1 MRVTG
6 CSYGHYWGLLQP
18 CRATGGPWLWMPLGW
33 FWWESLQQCAK
44 ERAALCL
51 CGITSPTSA
60 LPVPHPAP
68 AGFPQSQQMGKK
80 KKKKKIISCSSF
92 ELLWMFFPVPEA
104 RTLLL
109 LLLWLFIKS
118 FPALDPEAAF
128 PGLERVCE
136 ENRAGVGCSHP
147 GCPSQIQL
155 PAQNPCVGKLGPS
168 PHRNACGGRNPS
180 DPEPAPSH
188 GHWLGGCRVLP

>member
-1 MRVTG
+1 
-6 CSYGHYWGLLQP
+6 
-18 CRATGGPWLWMPLGW
+18 
-33 FWWESLQQCAK
+33 
-44 ERAALCL
+44 
-51 CGITSPTSA
+51 
-60 LPVPHPAP
+60 
-68 AGFPQSQQMGKK
+68 
-80 KKKKKIISCSSF
+80 
-92 ELLWMFFPVPEA
+92 MFFPVPEA

-155 PAQNPCVGKLGPS
+155 PAQNPCGKIKTISSQECLWRKKPS
-168 PHRNACGGRNPS
+168 RS
-180 DPEPAPSH
+180 
-188 GHWLGGCRVLP
+188 

>member
-1 MRVTG
+1 M
-6 CSYGHYWGLLQP
+6 
-18 CRATGGPWLWMPLGW
+18 AITGGSSSLVEPLGVHGFGCHW
-33 FWWESLQQCAK
+33 AGFGGSPFSSVPRKELLCAFV
-44 ERAALCL
+44 A
-51 CGITSPTSA
+51 SPA
-60 LPVPHPAP
+60 PPVPCQCHIQLQLVSPRANRWV
-68 AGFPQSQQMGKK
+68 KK
-80 KKKKKIISCSSF
+80 KEKKIISCSSF

-147 GCPSQIQL
+147 GCPQPDTTPSTKSLCGKIRTISSQECL
-155 PAQNPCVGKLGPS
+155 WRKKPFRS
-168 PHRNACGGRNPS
+168 
-180 DPEPAPSH
+180 
-188 GHWLGGCRVLP
+188 